1 MRLEWLSS
9 GRANLQ
15 CSAGVLLL
23 FIVGLKRLILL
34 PPARPDLS
42 TGQQDR
48 KLDDV
53 SKIEG
58 CASVELRHLDA
69 ERWKSSHQ
77 KSIRVL

>member
-1 MRLEWLSS
+1 MRLEWLCS

-15 CSAGVLLL
+15 CSAGVMLL

-34 PPARPDLS
+34 HPALPDLS

-58 CASVELRHLDA
+58 CAPVELGHLDA
-69 ERWKSSHQ
+69 ERWMSSHQ
-77 KSIRVL
+77 KSIRA